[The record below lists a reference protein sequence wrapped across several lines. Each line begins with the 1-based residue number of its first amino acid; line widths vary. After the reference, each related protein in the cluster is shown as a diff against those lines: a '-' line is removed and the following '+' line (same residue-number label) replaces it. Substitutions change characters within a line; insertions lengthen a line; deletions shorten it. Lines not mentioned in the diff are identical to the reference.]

1 MASGKN
7 PRGIRTVTKV
17 DISINGEAK
26 SVEDGS
32 TVLSLLSALNYE
44 KSKTAVW
51 VNKKQLLFGE
61 YGTHVLL
68 PGDELRIVRL
78 FGGG

>member
-1 MASGKN
+1 M
-7 PRGIRTVTKV
+7 PRNAM
-17 DISINGEAK
+17 DISLNGAAK
-26 SVEDGS
+26 NLEDGC
-32 TVLSLLSALNYE
+32 TVLSLLYSLNYG

-61 YGTHVLL
+61 YESHVLL
-68 PGDELRIVRL
+68 PGDEVRIVRL